1 MQGTNLAPR
10 ERTEAFRRGAA
21 FVNMM
26 SRCQDG
32 MRRFRSQLRPGAGAV
47 LRSHLAGE
55 TLDHVEGSPDPVG
68 LQADLVLVDPA
79 GVVPGPPPP
88 VVDQAEH
95 LDETVT
101 LLGQGLDGAGTGHL
115 EFLLA
120 VVERGA
126 STVQAR
132 GSP

>member
-1 MQGTNLAPR
+1 
-10 ERTEAFRRGAA
+10 
-21 FVNMM
+21 
-26 SRCQDG
+26 
-32 MRRFRSQLRPGAGAV
+32 
-47 LRSHLAGE
+47 LRSDARSILGCHLVRE
-55 TLDHVEGSPDPVG
+55 TLDHVQCGTDPVR

-79 GVVPGPPPP
+79 GVVPGPPPS

-101 LLGQGLDGAGTGHL
+101 LLGQGLDGVGTGHF

-126 STVQAR
+126 STVRAC